1 MSRFRKVDPRI
12 WNDEKFRALSDMG
25 KLVFFMLLT
34 HPSMTALGAMRATI
48 AGLAEEL
55 GWTPEAFREAFDD
68 ALHQGM
74 AEHDAK
80 ACLIA
85 LPNFVRYNLPESP
98 NVIKAW
104 VGALDLL
111 PECDLKS
118 TVVHRAKEV
127 AEGMTKGFAE
137 AFKDAFAQAMPYQ
150 EPEPKPKLKNTVA
163 GATVGVDDT
172 FNTFWQT
179 WPAHKRKVARS
190 QCAAKWETK
199 GCDAIAD
206 AVMAALARA
215 MRSDDWT
222 KEGGKYIPAPL
233 VWLNQDRWE
242 APAVANLPTT
252 TPDNPQYAET
262 LARLAEDRARAT
274 PATPAHL
281 AQMAATRQ
289 RVAEARLATKP
300 TAPIQPEESDA

>member
-1 MSRFRKVDPRI
+1 MSRYRKVDPRI

-34 HPSMTALGAMRATI
+34 HPSMTALGAMRGTI

-55 GWTPEAFREAFDD
+55 GWTPEAFRDAFED

-74 AEHDAK
+74 AEHDPK

-111 PECDLKS
+111 PECDLKL
-118 TVVHRAKEV
+118 TIVHRAKGV
-127 AEGMTKGFAE
+127 AESMSKGFAD
-137 AFKDAFAQAMPYQ
+137 AFREAFAQAMPYQ
-150 EPEPKPKLKNTVA
+150 EPEPKQKPKNTVA
-163 GATVGVDDT
+163 GATVAVDA
-172 FNTFWQT
+172 FSAFWQA
-179 WPAHKRKVARS
+179 WPSHKRKVARS

-199 GCDAIAD
+199 GCDAFAD

-215 MRSDDWT
+215 VRSEDWT

-242 APAVANLPTT
+242 APAAEDQPSA
-252 TPDNPQYAET
+252 TPANPQYAEHM
-262 LARLAEDRARAT
+262 ARLAEDRARAT
-274 PATPAHL
+274 AATPEHL
-281 AQMAATRQ
+281 ALMAAARQ
-289 RVAEARLATKP
+289 RVAESRLAAKP
-300 TAPIQPEESDA
+300 ARATQPEESDA